1 MKLIVLACYSTDS
14 NGEFLRIDYS
24 QQQRDTHFTVPLDQV
39 IPWYE
44 AHAAFTEEIYNPEN
58 TVYFKL
64 KEGMSLNH
72 KYKHISKYCEF
83 ITIKLNLNPSMLQHN
98 KIN

>member
-1 MKLIVLACYSTDS
+1 VKLIVIAFYSTDS
-14 NGEFLRIDYS
+14 SGEFLRVDYS
-24 QQQRDTHFTVPLDQV
+24 QQQRDAHFSVPLDQV

-64 KEGMSLNH
+64 KEGTSLNY
-72 KYKHISKYCEF
+72 KYQHMSKYCELMR
-83 ITIKLNLNPSMLQHN
+83 IKLIQ
-98 KIN
+98 I

>member
-1 MKLIVLACYSTDS
+1 MNPLRVKWIIIAFYSTDS
-14 NGEFLRIDYS
+14 NGEFLRVDYS

-64 KEGMSLNH
+64 KEGKSFNH
-72 KYKHISKYCEF
+72 KYKHLSK
-83 ITIKLNLNPSMLQHN
+83 
-98 KIN
+98 